1 MRGSERSSTP
11 PDGATRSRREPADVP
26 RRAATLCAVSTPRST
41 VGGSPQR
48 SAAFR
53 ERARQ
58 EADRYG
64 PDPWIFVRELLQNSR
79 DAGSTAVTF
88 RVEERDGWERVR
100 CVDDGEG
107 MSFDHA
113 RRYLFALYASSK
125 ETSSNQAGKFGVGF
139 WSILRF
145 DPAHITIR
153 CCTKAGGSWGLRL
166 DGSLEQAER
175 VPGLSQPGTEITLER
190 RGGDGRLEHR
200 VFDAVWQ
207 AARYLHRR
215 DDGRTP
221 LPITVNG
228 RRANAEFALEAPSS
242 SFRRG
247 SVRGVVGLGPA
258 PRVELF
264 SRGLRVRAAASLDDL
279 VAPTGRHTAR
289 MRVQFPELPG
299 GLAPQ
304 ALLESDELQVMLS
317 RSDARDNRAL
327 TRLVKLA
334 QQELER
340 LIDRQLAQV
349 RPRSLPRRTWDFFA
363 DRLRESLM
371 LRTLLGSALGGFAAL
386 VIGWVLWGQTS
397 NPGPEPI
404 VKTVPTAPATGG
416 AISAPRPYQDLAA
429 RYRGPRVDVLEPAA
443 AEPIQLRYT
452 PANKRLHFASLVS
465 SSLAK
470 DGSPLM
476 ESDLT
481 RVQPYR
487 GLTCDRNCTEVEVLL
502 QGPGAVRLLVPTGH
516 RLVSQSLFVG
526 DQRQSLHMTADGH
539 PVAMMDDAVP
549 VLARYRSV
557 AGPDPGPPIPPSAP
571 VALPNKLRRLAR
583 ALKPK
588 MIEDRV
594 AALLEEV
601 RQRVR
606 YDRTAEVSRQHTDAL
621 DAGFVARTLQIGAGD
636 CDVQNGLLVGLL
648 HAAGVEA
655 RLAVGF
661 IGSAGTT
668 YPWLHAWVEFRDSSG
683 TWQIADASDGA
694 PAAVPPPLPS
704 PAVNPVSAAPPS
716 SAPPAPLASARTD
729 ATAPT
734 AAAPTK
740 LATAEESPVEQDKTF
755 LDVVAS
761 LDARYPWVVRG
772 VPLLLFALAGW
783 SILGAR
789 TSRAVKLDDTPDLS
803 RLLRGVLQQPGAFA
817 QMSAL
822 FTRAIV
828 PCVGGKAISVN
839 RARELAAA
847 SRLYTTASR
856 PSLVRRA
863 IKAKAIVLDA
873 TTPEGSTVADSLGAI
888 DLDRWAGWLDRAT
901 QSPLTKAVNTTL
913 AQRGEDWSVSL
924 ATAMP
929 SAVTVLDLGALG
941 AKLRHCPSSRIVL
954 VDPAAA
960 GIDRALA
967 VGVQNPKLGALML
980 LDRLA
985 DRLDLERPRRA
996 ALLSRAAREAL
1007 AESFPSNRA

>member
-1 MRGSERSSTP
+1 M
-11 PDGATRSRREPADVP
+11 
-26 RRAATLCAVSTPRST
+26 LWAVSTPRSP

-48 SAAFR
+48 SAAFL

-79 DAGSTAVTF
+79 DAGASAVTF
-88 RVEERDGWERVR
+88 RVEEQDGWERVR
-100 CVDDGEG
+100 CVDDGDG
-107 MSFDHA
+107 MSFEHA

-145 DPAHITIR
+145 EPAHITIR
-153 CCTKAGGSWGLRL
+153 CCTKAGGSWGMRL
-166 DGSLEQAER
+166 DGSLQNAAR
-175 VPGLSQPGTEITLER
+175 VPGLQQPGTEITLER

-200 VFDAVWQ
+200 VYDAVWQ

-228 RRANAEFALEAPSS
+228 QRANAEFALEAPSS

-247 SVRGVVGLGPA
+247 SVRGVVGLGSA

-349 RPRSLPRRTWDFFA
+349 RPRGWPRRVWDFFA
-363 DRLRESLM
+363 DRLRESLL
-371 LRTLLGSALGGFAAL
+371 LRTLLGSALGAAAAL
-386 VIGWVLWGQTS
+386 VIGWVLWGQS
-397 NPGPEPI
+397 NRPPEPI
-404 VKTVPTAPATGG
+404 VQVVPTAPVTRSK
-416 AISAPRPYQDLAA
+416 ISAPRPYQDLAA
-429 RYRGPRVDVLEPAA
+429 RYRGPRVDVLEPAS
-443 AEPIQLRYT
+443 AEPIELRYT
-452 PANKRLHFASLVS
+452 PAEQRLHFASLVS

-476 ESDLT
+476 ESDLQT
-481 RVQPYR
+481 LAPYR
-487 GLTCDRNCTEVEVLL
+487 GLTCDRNCIEVEVLV
-502 QGPGAVRLLVPTGH
+502 QGPGAVRLPVPTGH
-516 RLVSQSLFVG
+516 RLVSKSLFVQ
-526 DQRQSLHMTADGH
+526 DTSQVLRMTSDGH
-539 PVAMMDDAVP
+539 PVAVLADAVP
-549 VLARYRSV
+549 VVARYRSV
-557 AGPDPGPPIPPSAP
+557 AGPDPSP
-571 VALPNKLRRLAR
+571 ALPPPTPIAIPKQLRRVAA
-583 ALKPK
+583 ALRPK
-588 MIEDRV
+588 MIEERV
-594 AALLEEV
+594 AALLQEV
-601 RQRVR
+601 RERVR
-606 YDRTAEVSRQHTDAL
+606 YDRTAEVSRQHTAAL
-621 DAGFVARTLQIGAGD
+621 DSGFVARTLAIGAGD

-661 IGSAGTT
+661 IGSSGAT
-668 YPWLHAWVEFRDSSG
+668 YPWLHAWVEFRDTSG
-683 TWQIADASDGA
+683 TWRIADASDGA
-694 PAAVPPPLPS
+694 PTAVPPSIATPS
-704 PAVNPVSAAPPS
+704 AARSDTPTPPFSAARPPVSAPEPSHDASPPT
-716 SAPPAPLASARTD
+716 A
-729 ATAPT
+729 ATAPE
-734 AAAPTK
+734 AATSAEP
-740 LATAEESPVEQDKTF
+740 TAEQDRDRDQDQDQDQDPTL
-755 LDVVAS
+755 LDVIAG
-761 LDARYPWVVRG
+761 LDARYPWAMRG
-772 VPLLLFALAGW
+772 LPLLLLALAGW

-847 SRLYTTASR
+847 SRLYATTTR
-856 PSLVRRA
+856 PQLVTRA
-863 IKAKAIVLDA
+863 IKARAVVLDA
-873 TTPEGSTVADSLGAI
+873 TTPEGRTVADSLGAI
-888 DLDRWAGWLDRAT
+888 DLDRWAGWLDNAM
-901 QSPLTKAVNTTL
+901 QSPLTQAVNTAL
-913 AQRGEDWSVSL
+913 ARRGEDWSVCL
-924 ATAMP
+924 AEAIP
-929 SAVTVLDLGALG
+929 SAVTVLDLEALG
-941 AKLRHCPSSRIVL
+941 AKLVHCPSSRVVL
-954 VDPAAA
+954 ISPTSP
-960 GIDRALA
+960 GIGRALTVA
-967 VGVQNPKLGALML
+967 ERSPKLGALML

-985 DRLDLERPRRA
+985 ERLDLERPRRA
-996 ALLSRAAREAL
+996 ALLTHAASEAL
-1007 AESFPSNRA
+1007 TESFPPS

>member
-1 MRGSERSSTP
+1 M
-11 PDGATRSRREPADVP
+11 
-26 RRAATLCAVSTPRST
+26 STPRST

-107 MSFDHA
+107 MSFEHA

-166 DGSLEQAER
+166 DGSLENAER
-175 VPGLSQPGTEITLER
+175 VSGLTQPGTEITLER

-200 VFDAVWQ
+200 VYDAVWQ

-215 DDGRTP
+215 DNGRTP

-349 RPRSLPRRTWDFFA
+349 RPRSLPRRMWDFFA

-371 LRTLLGSALGGFAAL
+371 LRTLLGSALGGVAAL
-386 VIGWVLWGQTS
+386 VVGWVLWGQTQGTSPETIVQPES
-397 NPGPEPI
+397 NEPAAGP
-404 VKTVPTAPATGG
+404 
-416 AISAPRPYQDLAA
+416 AIAAPRPYQDLAA

-443 AEPIQLRYT
+443 AEPIQLRYA

-465 SSLAK
+465 SSLAD

-487 GLTCDRNCTEVEVLL
+487 ALTCDRNCTDIEVLL

-516 RLVSQSLFVG
+516 RLVSQSLVVG
-526 DQRQSLHMTADGH
+526 DERQSLHMTADGH
-539 PVAMMDDAVP
+539 PVAVLSDAVP

-557 AGPDPGPPIPPSAP
+557 AGPDPGPAVPPSTP
-571 VALPNKLRRLAR
+571 LALPNELRDLAR

-588 MIEDRV
+588 MIEERV
-594 AALLEEV
+594 SILLEEV
-601 RQRVR
+601 RERVR
-606 YDRTAEVSRQHTDAL
+606 YDRTAEVSKQHTEAL
-621 DAGFVARTLQIGAGD
+621 DAGFVARTLSIGAGD
-636 CDVQNGLLVGLL
+636 CDVQNGVLVGLL

-668 YPWLHAWVEFRDSSG
+668 YPWLHAWVEFRDTSG
-683 TWQIADASDGA
+683 TWRIADASDGA
-694 PAAVPPPLPS
+694 PAAVPPTLPS
-704 PAVNPVSAAPPS
+704 SPAAEPRA
-716 SAPPAPLASARTD
+716 
-729 ATAPT
+729 
-734 AAAPTK
+734 AAAPTPA
-740 LATAEESPVEQDKTF
+740 LPSDAAPASSDAEPPAAPISGDATAVDEPAAAREKTL

-761 LDARYPWVVRG
+761 LDARFPWIVRG
-772 VPLLLFALAGW
+772 VPFLLFVLAGW

-847 SRLYTTASR
+847 SRLYTTTAR

-863 IKAKAIVLDA
+863 VDAKAVVLDA

-888 DLDRWAGWLDRAT
+888 DLDRWSGWLDRAT
-901 QSPLTKAVNTTL
+901 QSPLTKAVNATL
-913 AQRGEDWSVSL
+913 ARRGEDWSVSL
-924 ATAMP
+924 APAMP

-941 AKLRHCPSSRIVL
+941 AKLKHCPSSRIVL
-954 VDPAAA
+954 VDPAAP
-960 GIDRALA
+960 GIESALA
-967 VGVQNPKLGALML
+967 VSARSPKRGALML

-996 ALLSRAAREAL
+996 ALLSRAAKEAL
-1007 AESFPSNRA
+1007 AESFPSTRA

>member
-1 MRGSERSSTP
+1 M
-11 PDGATRSRREPADVP
+11 
-26 RRAATLCAVSTPRST
+26 STPRST

-107 MSFDHA
+107 MSFEHA

-153 CCTKAGGSWGLRL
+153 CCTRAGGSWGLRL

-175 VPGLSQPGTEITLER
+175 VPGLAQPGTEITLER

-200 VFDAVWQ
+200 VYDAVWQ

-228 RRANAEFALEAPSS
+228 RRANAEFALEAPCS

-349 RPRSLPRRTWDFFA
+349 RPRSLPRRMWDFFA

-386 VIGWVLWGQTS
+386 VIGWVLWGQTAK
-397 NPGPEPI
+397 PGPEPI
-404 VKTVPTAPATGG
+404 VRTVPTAPAGPMMSG
-416 AISAPRPYQDLAA
+416 PRPYQDLAA

-465 SSLAK
+465 SSLAD

-487 GLTCDRNCTEVEVLL
+487 ALTCDRNCTEVEVLV

-526 DQRQSLHMTADGH
+526 DERQSLHMTADGH
-539 PVAMMDDAVP
+539 PVAMLDDSVP

-557 AGPDPGPPIPPSAP
+557 AGPDPGPPIPPTTP
-571 VALPNKLRRLAR
+571 VALPNELRILAR
-583 ALKPK
+583 GLEPK

-601 RQRVR
+601 RERVR
-606 YDRTAEVSRQHTDAL
+606 YDRTAEVSSQHTAAL
-621 DAGFVARTLQIGAGD
+621 DSGFVARTLAIGAGD

-648 HAAGVEA
+648 HAASVEA

-683 TWQIADASDGA
+683 TWRIADASDGA
-694 PAAVPPPLPS
+694 PAAVPPALPS
-704 PAVNPVSAAPPS
+704 PATKPISTASPSTPAPPN
-716 SAPPAPLASARTD
+716 PASAQ
-729 ATAPT
+729 TAPT
-734 AAAPTK
+734 PSAAA
-740 LATAEESPVEQDKTF
+740 ATTEVVTEKESPTQRETTF

-772 VPLLLFALAGW
+772 IPLLLFALAGW

-847 SRLYTTASR
+847 SRLYTTATR
-856 PSLVRRA
+856 PPLVSRA
-863 IKAKAIVLDA
+863 IRAKAIVLDA

-901 QSPLTKAVNTTL
+901 QSPLTKAVNATL
-913 AQRGEDWSVSL
+913 ARRGEDWSVSL

-967 VGVQNPKLGALML
+967 VAVRNPKRGALML

-996 ALLSRAAREAL
+996 ALLSRAAKEAL
-1007 AESFPSNRA
+1007 TESFPSTRG